1 VHFGNLTLK
10 AYTKG
15 ERVLRFEAIVHNTRD
30 LGCGREVARFPKIVV
45 RLQDM
50 LERFLTTL
58 DCVDV
63 TFISDATLDQLSL
76 PSLVGKTRVGGVDLN
91 KPRIRKVLAAVLAL
105 APSPTGFSVSQL
117 TAKVPA

>member
-1 VHFGNLTLK
+1 MFKVHFGNLTLK

-30 LGCGREVARFPKIVV
+30 LGCGRVVARFPKIVV

-58 DCVDV
+58 DV
-63 TFISDATLDQLSL
+63 Q
-76 PSLVGKTRVGGVDLN
+76 
-91 KPRIRKVLAAVLAL
+91 
-105 APSPTGFSVSQL
+105 SQ
-117 TAKVPA
+117 